1 MLFRNLSASNQ
12 FTCKA
17 CVPLCFATTKKPG
30 TMNKYAMLGLLF
42 FSSLLGRAVAN
53 TDTIPPQAIRQDDP
67 ELVEIDNILVAGY
80 LNHYC
85 FSDDQC
91 LLNAFG
97 YDPETVPA
105 FSPEIVASR
114 MAVLDRN
121 TPFDLVYNSTVQGFI
136 DLYAVRRRGV
146 AKKVLGT
153 SELYFPMFEEYL
165 AKYDIP
171 LEMKY
176 LSIVESAL
184 NPVAISHAGAGGLW
198 QFMVGTGKMFGL
210 EVTSYQDERFD
221 PYKSTDAACRY
232 LKSLY
237 KTFGD
242 WQLALAAYNSGP
254 GNVNKAIRRSG
265 GKRDFWSIKPFLP
278 KETQG
283 YVPAFIAVNYIMN
296 YASEY
301 NLYPTKPL
309 ITFFETDTVAVTKR
323 LDFNALSKIIDMPV
337 EDIAFLNGTYKLK
350 EIPAN
355 GQKHYVILPV
365 NKVGLFMA
373 NEDLAYSQSE
383 IKRAEPELTASKNNA
398 PEGQTGKVV
407 WETTWKSHKVKKG
420 ESLGSIA
427 LKYNVSL
434 AEIRKW
440 NKIKNSRIAPGQ
452 TLKVQTKTK
461 KVIYEEKPAPQ
472 ATEKPASETAATKES
487 GEEENYQKTAEV
499 TPTTPSKPA
508 ATPAPKEPAKSATPT
523 KYKYYTIQK
532 GDTLLKIANAKG
544 VSVNQI
550 KTLNKGLK
558 ENKLVVGQKIKIKRI

>member
-1 MLFRNLSASNQ
+1 
-12 FTCKA
+12 
-17 CVPLCFATTKKPG
+17 
-30 TMNKYAMLGLLF
+30 MNKYAMLGLLLF
-42 FSSLLGRAVAN
+42 TSLFCRAVAN

-105 FSPEIVASR
+105 FSTEIVASR

-309 ITFFETDTVAVTKR
+309 ITFFETDTVAVNKR
-323 LDFNALSKIIDMPV
+323 LDFNALSKIIDMAV

-350 EIPAN
+350 EIPSN
-355 GQKHYVILPV
+355 GQKHYIILPI

-373 NEDLAYSQSE
+373 NEEMAYVQSE
-383 IKRAEPELTASKNNA
+383 VKRVEPELIASKNNA

-407 WETTWKSHKVKKG
+407 WETTWKSHRVKKG

-434 AEIRKW
+434 ADIKKW
-440 NKIKNSRIAPGQ
+440 NKMTNTRIAPGQ
-452 TLKVQTKTK
+452 TLKVQNKTK
-461 KVIYEEKPAPQ
+461 RIISEEKQ
-472 ATEKPASETAATKES
+472 VTGTTEKPVSETAGNKES
-487 GEEENYQKTAEV
+487 GEEENYQKTAE
-499 TPTTPSKPA
+499 TALAETSKSGATPS
-508 ATPAPKEPAKSATPT
+508 PKEPAKVTTPA

-532 GDTLLKIANAKG
+532 GDTLVKIANSKG

-550 KTLNKGLK
+550 RILNKGLK
-558 ENKLVVGQKIKIKRI
+558 ENKLAVGQKIKIKQI